1 MIGITCSSVFLGSLY
16 IGKGYLK
23 NYLASN
29 KKCGSYFSLV
39 ETLYRSSVTSTL

>member
-1 MIGITCSSVFLGSLY
+1 MIGTTCSSMFLGSLY

-29 KKCGSYFSLV
+29 KSV
-39 ETLYRSSVTSTL
+39 EVIFPW